1 MRQLS
6 PQDAQFLFF
15 ETGDNL
21 GHFTGAAIYDPST
34 APGGHVR
41 FKDIIA
47 HVESRIFLSPIFRQ
61 RLVRVP
67 GDLDY
72 PYWVDDEFFDLEYH
86 IRHSRLPEPGDWRQ
100 FCIHLARYHSRPLNM
115 QRPLWEMYV
124 VEGLDRVAGLP
135 AGSYALVTKVHHA
148 ALDGGAAMRFM
159 GALNDLD
166 AAGTPALPLEEPQ
179 SLPGGN
185 PGAGVMLQ
193 RAMVNNLKS
202 PWRLMR
208 RLAERSPLLVQ
219 AARSAF
225 EPKEQEKDRPKVPY
239 TRFEGEVSPHK
250 MFDATVFS
258 LDALREIKAAV
269 DGATVNDV
277 VLAICSGALREYLL
291 HHNEL
296 PRESLIAWVPINA
309 RKTDGGEK
317 GGNHIA
323 AMTSSLQTHLEN
335 PLERLRAIRNASK
348 RSKEAKSGLSARIM
362 TDLSQHVPAA
372 TQLLAIRLLLRP
384 ALRPHLCN
392 LFISNV
398 PGPQIPLYANGARLV
413 RNFSL
418 APLSPGMGLFIATP
432 SYNGEMTFNVTS
444 TREILPDIEFFVRCL
459 RSSYDAL
466 AEATRSPTP
475 KKKNKS
481 AGTRAATQRRKKQ

>member
-6 PQDAQFLFF
+6 PQDAQFLFL

-21 GHFTGAAIYDPST
+21 SHFTGVAIYDPAT
-34 APGGHVR
+34 APDGHVR

-47 HVESRIFLSPIFRQ
+47 HVESRLFLSPIFRQ

-135 AGSYALVTKVHHA
+135 KGSYALVTKVHHA

-166 AAGTPALPLEEPQ
+166 AKGTPALPLEKTEA
-179 SLPGGN
+179 LPGRH
-185 PGAGVMLQ
+185 PGAQVMLS
-193 RAMVNNLKS
+193 RAMVNNAKS
-202 PWRLMR
+202 PWRLAR
-208 RLAERSPLLVQ
+208 RLVERSPLLVQ

-225 EPKEQEKDRPKVPY
+225 EQRETERPKVPY

-250 MFDATVFS
+250 MFDATVFQ
-258 LDALREIKAAV
+258 LDDLRSIKAAV
-269 DGATVNDV
+269 EGATINDV
-277 VLAICSGALREYLL
+277 VLAICSGALRSYLQ

-296 PRESLIAWVPINA
+296 PEESLIGWVPINA
-309 RKTDGGEK
+309 RKNKGDEK
-317 GGNHIA
+317 AGNQIA
-323 AMTSSLQTHLEN
+323 AMTAALQTQLAD
-335 PLERLRAIRNASK
+335 PLARLQAIRNASK
-348 RSKEAKSGLSARIM
+348 KSKEAKSGLSARIM

-398 PGPQIPLYANGARLV
+398 PGPQIPLYANGAKLV

-432 SYNGEMTFNVTS
+432 SYNGEITFNVTS
-444 TREILPDIEFFVRCL
+444 TREILPDIEFFMRCL
-459 RSSYDAL
+459 RGSYEEL
-466 AEATRSPTP
+466 AAAVRPPGP
-475 KKKNKS
+475 KKAKKK
-481 AGTRAATQRRKKQ
+481 RVKRKTS